1 MTNSIDIW
9 NELKAL
15 SPLLA
20 GVEKINVFTVPSG
33 YFDNLS
39 EDILVSVKE
48 ETGALLQSVPAPERA
63 RVPEGYFESLADTI
77 LNKIKAQ
84 DTAAAELKA
93 LSPMLYS
100 IQNGNVYTVPQG
112 YFEKLTGNII
122 NAAVPQQAKVVTMG
136 RRSSWFKYT
145 VAAAF
150 AGVMMFGAYKFIGTA
165 DKITPA
171 EYSNWVKTD
180 VDNELAKISDE
191 AVVKF
196 LTKEGVDVD
205 AAVAV
210 SQMQDKVDTDET
222 VTDKK
227 ESEEIDELFNQLD
240 DNKTMN

>member
-1 MTNSIDIW
+1 MTNSIDIL

-20 GVEKINVFTVPSG
+20 GMEKINVFTVPPG
-33 YFDNLS
+33 YFENLGAN
-39 EDILVSVKE
+39 ILVSVKE
-48 ETGALLQSVPAPERA
+48 ETGALLQSVPVTTVAG
-63 RVPEGYFESLADTI
+63 VPDGYFESLAGDI

-84 DTAAAELKA
+84 DNAASELKA

-100 IQNGNVYTVPQG
+100 IQNENVYIVPQG
-112 YFEKLTGNII
+112 YFETLAVKLLNTV
-122 NAAVPQQAKVVTMG
+122 VPQQAKVVVMG
-136 RRSSWFKYT
+136 RRSSWFKYA

-150 AGVMMFGAYKFIGTA
+150 AGVMMFGAYKFIGTG

-210 SQMQDKVDTDET
+210 TQMQDKVDADET